1 MCSGYKLHMHQKVER
16 YVIRKSNANWQAC
29 HRLCSLSRKLGNCA
43 VYLLRHRY
51 FDKEPVFTRQELD
64 AELKRQYFND
74 YRAMPSAAS
83 AQRQGQVIAKQFK
96 GFAKATS
103 EYFKHPEK
111 FRGKPQLP
119 GYKRKY
125 RVFYV
130 GRNGY
135 RIRNHQLMITG
146 GEAVGFTPI
155 NVPCCANQEF
165 NAKAPEAMAG
175 DLRIIPMGNT
185 FIVELTYRVKKEEK
199 QTSESVSLNS
209 NEALFCD
216 LGIDN
221 FATFVSTKP
230 GIRPFLIKG
239 KVLKSLNQNYNK
251 QVSELRSKGHCE
263 HIRIKGAKRYRQ
275 MHDLMH
281 KASHLVIHF
290 CLAHDLGHIVIGVN
304 KDWKKGVHIGKR
316 NNQNFVM
323 LPHGR
328 FVDMI
333 RYKAE
338 EYGIE
343 VTVREESYTSQASA
357 MDMDAIPNFDPKETK
372 AKTVFSGKR
381 IKRGLYRTKEGF
393 LINADVNGAANIG
406 RKELGDEW
414 LKKLLEL
421 DGGVLVNTPTV
432 VRNLHAR
439 ADVRQLL
446 EMGVR
451 SYETVR
457 VSAR

>member
-146 GEAVGFTPI
+146 GEVHNPRKT
-155 NVPCCANQEF
+155 
-165 NAKAPEAMAG
+165 AP
-175 DLRIIPMGNT
+175 
-185 FIVELTYRVKKEEK
+185 
-199 QTSESVSLNS
+199 Q
-209 NEALFCD
+209 
-216 LGIDN
+216 
-221 FATFVSTKP
+221 
-230 GIRPFLIKG
+230 IRF
-239 KVLKSLNQNYNK
+239 
-251 QVSELRSKGHCE
+251 
-263 HIRIKGAKRYRQ
+263 
-275 MHDLMH
+275 
-281 KASHLVIHF
+281 F
-290 CLAHDLGHIVIGVN
+290 
-304 KDWKKGVHIGKR
+304 
-316 NNQNFVM
+316 
-323 LPHGR
+323 
-328 FVDMI
+328 
-333 RYKAE
+333 
-338 EYGIE
+338 
-343 VTVREESYTSQASA
+343 
-357 MDMDAIPNFDPKETK
+357 
-372 AKTVFSGKR
+372 
-381 IKRGLYRTKEGF
+381 
-393 LINADVNGAANIG
+393 
-406 RKELGDEW
+406 
-414 LKKLLEL
+414 
-421 DGGVLVNTPTV
+421 
-432 VRNLHAR
+432 R
-439 ADVRQLL
+439 A
-446 EMGVR
+446 
-451 SYETVR
+451 
-457 VSAR
+457 